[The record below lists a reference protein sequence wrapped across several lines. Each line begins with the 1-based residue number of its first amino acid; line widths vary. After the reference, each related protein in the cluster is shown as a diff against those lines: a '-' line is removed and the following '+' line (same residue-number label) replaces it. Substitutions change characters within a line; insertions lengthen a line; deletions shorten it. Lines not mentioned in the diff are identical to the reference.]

1 MNTARISCCA
11 ALALALLAGTPAL
24 AATENRVTST
34 PGMQMNSEWSLK
46 EGNVDVAPQIIAK
59 ATTKIEKGEQ
69 VTLTLSGAEWA
80 FYGTGEEGDGSQ
92 TLSGTQQQTQQTQ
105 GSGENHAR
113 LLPVVRIKSE
123 LLQIKGIGSFESLR
137 GVLDALKPFSADQV
151 ETLAGIAEKLLN
163 VAEKSGMTAETLR
176 QLLTDLQ
183 TLQQNQW
190 LGLLG
195 KYKPGQALTAAVLEA
210 MNQIKSMD
218 LGVDL
223 STREALALADALL
236 KALEGGWTPQWIARM
251 KEMQD
256 VPVKVI
262 AVGPPVEVLQF
273 TIKQLKDT
281 DTYLA
286 TLAMNSG
293 MEGAPEKLPV
303 NLNIQTLGD
312 GLNQNTMQA
321 TIRGG
326 LASST
331 SMGAGTYGFAV
342 NLSSGAVSNG
352 FMQGSYGSSGAT
364 YNVSGGSGSVSGNT
378 FNVAGFNG
386 SIGSAGSMES
396 VVSATLDGT
405 AAKGFGNVGDIGA
418 TGSYTITGNGS
429 ASDNGTITGGQRV
442 N

>member
-1 MNTARISCCA
+1 MNTARILCLA
-11 ALALALLAGTPAL
+11 APCLSLGLALTLLAGTPAL
-24 AATENRVTST
+24 AA
-34 PGMQMNSEWSLK
+34 K
-46 EGNVDVAPQIIAK
+46 NVVQTIIVDSPV
-59 ATTKIEKGEQ
+59 Q
-69 VTLTLSGAEWA
+69 
-80 FYGTGEEGDGSQ
+80 EE
-92 TLSGTQQQTQQTQ
+92 
-105 GSGENHAR
+105 
-113 LLPVVRIKSE
+113 
-123 LLQIKGIGSFESLR
+123 SFEIHSTVQDSPEKQAAEINAALQ
-137 GVLDALKPFSADQV
+137 GALDAVKGFSAEDTK
-151 ETLAGIAEKLLN
+151 TLAEIVENLLST
-163 VAEKSGMTAETLR
+163 AEKSGMTTETLR

-183 TLQQNQW
+183 TVPQNQW

-195 KYKPGQALTAAVLEA
+195 KYQPSPALTTAVLSA
-210 MNQIKSMD
+210 ASQIAGMD
-218 LGVDL
+218 LGVKL
-223 STREALALADALL
+223 STQEALALADALL
-236 KALEGGWTPQWIARM
+236 KALEKGWTPREIAQSKQPGEVAEPVQIISARLQ
-251 KEMQD
+251 EM
-256 VPVKVI
+256 
-262 AVGPPVEVLQF
+262 E
-273 TIKQLKDT
+273 
-281 DTYLA
+281 TYLRF
-286 TLAMNSG
+286 LIMDG
-293 MEGAPEKLPV
+293 RPV
-303 NLNIQTLGD
+303 VLFVSLDNLNIQTLGD